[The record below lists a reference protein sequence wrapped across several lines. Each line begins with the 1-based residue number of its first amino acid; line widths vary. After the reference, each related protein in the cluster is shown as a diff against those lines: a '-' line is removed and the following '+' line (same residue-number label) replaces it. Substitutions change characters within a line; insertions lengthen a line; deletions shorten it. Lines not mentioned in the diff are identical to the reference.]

1 MNSFQIVAHRG
12 VPSEYPENTIPAF
25 QKAVESGAD
34 AVELDVRLT
43 KDKVPVVYHYYYLD
57 KTTSLPGPIFNYS
70 YQQLSQVKFLN
81 TPGDDDTLKIPT
93 LRETLETIGG
103 QIGLEIEIKGPEPE
117 CTTIIG
123 EVLQD
128 FRSIWGSMEITSYE
142 VALLLNI
149 KEQCPGI
156 TTDLLYP
163 LSQPWMKLDVV
174 AFEALHKARLAQAR
188 AVHLHPSQLSYEVV
202 HFVRSGGVE
211 IHAWDVNDE
220 GALQACVEFEIPKV
234 CTDNFEMA
242 ARFRERVKEWRAHG
256 GK

>member
-1 MNSFQIVAHRG
+1 METFEIVAHRG
-12 VPSEYPENTIPAF
+12 IVSEYPENTIPAF
-25 QKAVESGAD
+25 QRAIELGAD

-43 KDKVPVVYHYYYLD
+43 KDKIPVVYHYYYLD
-57 KTTSLPGPIFNYS
+57 KTTSLHGPIFS
-70 YQQLSQVKFLN
+70 HTYQQLSQVKFLN

-117 CTTIIG
+117 CTAIIG

-128 FRSIWGSMEITSYE
+128 FRKIWDSMEITSYE
-142 VALLLNI
+142 SALLLNI

-163 LSQPWMKLDVV
+163 RSQPWMSLDVV

-188 AVHLHPSQLSYEVV
+188 AVHLHPSQLSEDVIGFIRNSGIDV
-202 HFVRSGGVE
+202 HV
-211 IHAWDVNDE
+211 WDVNDDR
-220 GALQACVEFEIPKV
+220 ALQAIVEYNIPKIS
-234 CTDNFEMA
+234 TDNFELA
-242 ARFRERVKEWRAHG
+242 ASFRSRINI
-256 GK
+256 